1 MKIIA
6 AFDSFKGCLS
16 SQEVAAVVRRAVEDM
31 LPDAEVVELSVADG
45 GEGTLDAVT
54 RTLGGRFMTA
64 VVSDPLGRPTVA
76 RYGVAGNL
84 GIVEV
89 SQACGLT
96 LLKDDERNP
105 LLTTSRGVGEL
116 ILDAIANGCE
126 RFIVG
131 LGGSATND
139 GGRGMIEV
147 DGFLDKARKCTFTVA
162 CDVDN
167 PFIGPQ
173 GASRVFAPQKGA
185 GLEDVEVLERRLAE
199 YAKVILSDT
208 GMDVRSMSGAG
219 AAGGLGGAFAAYLG
233 AELRPGIEMVLDAV
247 GFDTL
252 LEGADLVLTGEGCS
266 DAQTAR
272 GKAPAG
278 VLAHARK
285 KGVPVV
291 LVSGAISRCP
301 ELDAMGFA
309 SMRAVSQDGM
319 PLDEAMNPVTAR
331 NNLYGTVRSIL
342 KTLA

>member
-252 LEGADLVLTGEGCS
+252 LEGAYVFLLTS
-266 DAQTAR
+266 NIMD
-272 GKAPAG
+272 
-278 VLAHARK
+278 
-285 KGVPVV
+285 
-291 LVSGAISRCP
+291 
-301 ELDAMGFA
+301 
-309 SMRAVSQDGM
+309 
-319 PLDEAMNPVTAR
+319 
-331 NNLYGTVRSIL
+331 
-342 KTLA
+342 